1 MTITLDGTNGITTP
15 SIING
20 MALRQGVLDPENRII
35 NGAFDFWQRGT
46 SFSSYSYGADR
57 WLNIANGG
65 ATQSRQAFTLGE
77 TLGTN
82 NPTYFLRQTVSGQSA
97 VTNYAHT
104 TQRIE
109 SVRSYAGKTITVLGW
124 ARRSSGS
131 GNTVLEIEQ
140 NFGTTGSPSSAV
152 RATSTTTTTLT
163 DSYAPFAIV
172 IDIPSIT
179 GKTLGTD
186 NNDYLSLN
194 FWTSAGSNFNS
205 RTNSLGLQDIA
216 VDFWGI
222 HVKVGTHTT
231 DAVNLYKQPELEAEL
246 ARCQRYYEKHGPNYR
261 VNIGTTTNSSTTITQ
276 GMFNFAA
283 PKRVNPTVAYGGAWR
298 TLGANQGA
306 SISALTFG
314 EASLISVSVTGTGTY
329 TQGQANYIQT
339 TDAATGFITIDAEL

>member
-1 MTITLDGTNGITTP
+1 
-15 SIING
+15 
-20 MALRQGVLDPENRII
+20 
-35 NGAFDFWQRGT
+35 
-46 SFSSYSYGADR
+46 
-57 WLNIANGG
+57 
-65 ATQSRQAFTLGE
+65 
-77 TLGTN
+77 
-82 NPTYFLRQTVSGQSA
+82 

-163 DSYAPFAIV
+163 SSYAPFAIV

-194 FWTSAGSNFNS
+194 FWTSAGSNFNA

-231 DAVNLYKQPELEAEL
+231 DAVNLYKQPELGPEL
-246 ARCQRYYEKHGPNYR
+246 VRCQRYYEVGDYSDAAGVSNASITGS
-261 VNIGTTTNSSTTITQ
+261 VSTTVKFYVTKRAVPTITGTNVQ
-276 GMFNFAA
+276 GTFSAF
-283 PKRVNPTVAYGGAWR
+283 PTVNR
-298 TLGANQGA
+298 
-306 SISALTFG
+306 
-314 EASLISVSVTGTGTY
+314 VSVGRSDVVANRANTGTFT
-329 TQGQANYIQT
+329 A
-339 TDAATGFITIDAEL
+339 DAEL